1 MGKPELTYSATA
13 RAFDAIAPDYDRL
26 YGPEA
31 NQVMAWMR
39 EENLEILQSTF
50 APGDNL
56 LEIGCGTGDE
66 AVTLAKIGCRVTATD
81 ISPAM
86 VAITREK
93 AAAEGLSEQVNVIV
107 LPAGRLEEL
116 QSPGAFDGGFA
127 SFGSLNCE
135 PNISDLAAS
144 LASFLKKGAFFVCS
158 FMPPVSP
165 FEFAWFMAHAR
176 PVKALRRMNPGWQL
190 TNIAGRDGVRA
201 KVQIRYLSTRAV
213 RRAFTPHFTERRTI
227 SLGLFLPPPY
237 LDALYRKRKRLWQNL
252 APLEKGVR
260 ERRPWNSMGDHII
273 MVIERT

>member
-1 MGKPELTYSATA
+1 MGKPDLTYSATA
-13 RAFDAIAPDYDRL
+13 RAFDAIAPDYDLL

-39 EENLEILQSTF
+39 EENLTILQSTF
-50 APGDNL
+50 APGANL

-66 AVTLAKIGCRVTATD
+66 AVALARIGCRVTATD

-93 AAAEGLSEQVNVIV
+93 AAAAGLSEQVKAIV
-107 LPAGRLEEL
+107 LPAGHLEEL
-116 QSPGAFDGGFA
+116 QSPNAFDGGFA

-158 FMPPVSP
+158 FMPPISP
-165 FEFAWFMAHAR
+165 FELTWFMAHAR

-190 TNIAGRDGVRA
+190 SNIAGRDDVQA
-201 KVQIRYLSTRAV
+201 KVQIRYLSIRDI
-213 RRAFTPHFTERRTI
+213 RRAFSPQFTETRTM

-237 LDALYRKRKRLWQNL
+237 LDELYRKRKRLWQYL
-252 APLEKGVR
+252 APLEKGLR
-260 ERRPWNSMGDHII
+260 ERRPWNSMGDHVI
-273 MVIERT
+273 MVVERS